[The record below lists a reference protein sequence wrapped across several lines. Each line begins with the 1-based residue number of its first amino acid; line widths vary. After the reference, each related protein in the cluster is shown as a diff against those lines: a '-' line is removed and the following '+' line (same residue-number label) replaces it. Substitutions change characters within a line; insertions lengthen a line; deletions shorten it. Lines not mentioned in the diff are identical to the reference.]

1 MGRVW
6 DMISKI
12 SVYIAGTATSATMV
26 AGVIAIVVSVVAP
39 VTTDAQTVIIGNYK
53 GPSVIVDH
61 SVLENNRNTSDLNQR
76 LKLTINSS
84 GTPSDHQVRL
94 QEKTIRLKGQRWDKT
109 NSLNTEMR
117 ELSPQVKQALKA
129 VSPLNNIPLRSGFKS
144 TASRQMIKPR
154 SDLQTR
160 VQKTDIVSNNLDRPN
175 TPIKAANTYL
185 SPRQRFHI
193 GFGAGSAIL
202 GGKEGAALDV
212 IAASLKQRNSLRV
225 QLLAY
230 ADGATGTLSQ
240 TRRLSLSRALAVRSH
255 LMNKGIQS
263 TRIDVR
269 ALGKKYKD
277 GTPDRVDVIVTR

>member
-1 MGRVW
+1 
-6 DMISKI
+6 MISKT
-12 SVYIAGTATSATMV
+12 SVYIAGAPTSAAMV
-26 AGVIAIVVSVVAP
+26 AGVILMVASVAAP
-39 VTTDAQTVIIGNYK
+39 VTTDAQTVIIGKYK

-61 SVLENNRNTSDLNQR
+61 SVLEHNRNTSDLNQR
-76 LKLTINSS
+76 QKAPINSS
-84 GTPSDHQVRL
+84 GIPSDHQVRL
-94 QEKTIRLKGQRWDKT
+94 KEQTIRLKDQRWDKT
-109 NSLNTEMR
+109 NSLNAKTR
-117 ELSPQVKQALKA
+117 KLLPKVKQSLKE
-129 VSPLNNIPLRSGFKS
+129 VGPLNNIPLRSGFKS
-144 TASRQMIKPR
+144 EASRQMIKPR

-160 VQKTDIVSNNLDRPN
+160 VQNTDIDSNKLAGPN

-193 GFGAGSAIL
+193 VFGAGSAIL
-202 GGKEGAALDV
+202 GTKEGAALDS

-269 ALGKKYKD
+269 ALGNKYKG